1 VRSWRQHQTKCVL
14 GAFAACTLLFVM
26 LMHISALGSTPRFEN
41 EHRVHART
49 TVVNPREAE
58 SLSHTRGSS
67 FVSSLAL
74 GMHMDCEHFSRTA
87 EYLASPEFGWD
98 GPFYVALF
106 LPDGKGSC
114 MSVLQRQIV
123 RDRFIVRTYE
133 LWSAGFLNEPV
144 YPSNQLRGKYASH
157 ALPIATECECGR
169 FGVLCDLKFT
179 CALTSCR
186 RCLQH
191 T

>member
-1 VRSWRQHQTKCVL
+1 VSSWRQHQTKRVL
-14 GAFAACTLLFVM
+14 GAFVACTLLFVM
-26 LMHISALGSTPRFEN
+26 LMHSSALSSTPRFEN
-41 EHRVHART
+41 EHQVHART
-49 TVVNPREAE
+49 TVNNPREAE

-67 FVSSLAL
+67 FASSLAL
-74 GMHMDCEHFSRTA
+74 GMHMDCEHFSHTA

-114 MSVLQRQIV
+114 MSVLQRQVV

-144 YPSNQLRGKYASH
+144 YPSNQLRGTYASN
-157 ALPIATECECGR
+157 ATSSYAH
-169 FGVLCDLKFT
+169 CD
-179 CALTSCR
+179 
-186 RCLQH
+186 
-191 T
+191 